1 MGCTVR
7 APNKFIFNVA
17 ANSIGQRHDQQ
28 LAI

>member
-1 MGCTVR
+1 VR